1 MIAKSRQSHDSCTRP
16 GARAAAARV
25 HRGWTG
31 PLLMTDQLAYTIG
44 QAAESM
50 GISESTVRRMIEDRE
65 IPVVRLRGNV
75 RIPVSA
81 LTTWLDETALAAVKA
96 EAVNDYIAGGR
107 EPTVMIGG
115 GSRRKARQ
123 KGASR

>member
-1 MIAKSRQSHDSCTRP
+1 
-16 GARAAAARV
+16 
-25 HRGWTG
+25 
-31 PLLMTDQLAYTIG
+31 MTDQLAYTIG

-81 LTTWLDETALAAVKA
+81 LATWLDEQALAAVK
-96 EAVNDYIAGGR
+96 EQAVNDYITGGR
-107 EPTVMIGG
+107 APTVLIGM
-115 GSRRKARQ
+115 GSTRKPRNEKRSARSNGQ
-123 KGASR
+123 ISGVS

>member
-1 MIAKSRQSHDSCTRP
+1 
-16 GARAAAARV
+16 
-25 HRGWTG
+25 
-31 PLLMTDQLAYTIG
+31 MTDQLAYTIG

-50 GISESTVRRMIEDRE
+50 GISESTVRRMIDDRE

-81 LTTWLDETALAAVKA
+81 LTTWLDETALAAVK
-96 EAVNDYIAGGR
+96 EQAVNDYVSGGR

-115 GSRRKARQ
+115 GSQRKARR
-123 KGASR
+123 KGASQ